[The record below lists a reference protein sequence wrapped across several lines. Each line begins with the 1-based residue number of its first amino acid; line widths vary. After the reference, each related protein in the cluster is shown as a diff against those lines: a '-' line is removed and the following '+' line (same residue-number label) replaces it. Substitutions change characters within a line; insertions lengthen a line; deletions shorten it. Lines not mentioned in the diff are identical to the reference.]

1 MITNRHYKKILDLI
15 FKINNMSG
23 HNKFSK
29 IKHIKAKNDAQKSK
43 QFGKLVRLI
52 TVEAK
57 AAKGNLSS
65 PGLATAIEKARKE
78 NMPNDTIDRAV
89 KKAMTDNSAAMENI
103 VYETYGPG
111 GVAILISALTDNR
124 NKAAQEIKHILS
136 LNGFELA
143 SPGSASWAFEKTH
156 EGWKA
161 TTTVPLEDSDIET
174 LTKLIEDLE
183 NNDDV
188 QEVFTNAE

>member
-1 MITNRHYKKILDLI
+1 
-15 FKINNMSG
+15 MSG

-29 IKHIKAKNDAQKSK
+29 IKHLKAKNDAQKSK
-43 QFGKLVRLI
+43 AFGKYVRLI

-65 PGLATAIEKARKE
+65 PSLAAAIEKARKE
-78 NMPNDTIDRAV
+78 NMPNDTIDRAI
-89 KKAMTDNSAAMENI
+89 KKAVADNSAAMETI
-103 VYETYGPG
+103 VYESYGPG

-143 SPGSASWAFEKTH
+143 SPGSASWAFTKTH
-156 EGWKA
+156 EGWVP
-161 TTTVPLEDSDIET
+161 TMTMPLEDADIQA
-174 LTKLIEDLE
+174 LTKLVEDLE
-183 NNDDV
+183 NNEDV
-188 QEVFTNAE
+188 QDVYTNAE

>member
-1 MITNRHYKKILDLI
+1 
-15 FKINNMSG
+15 MSG

-29 IKHIKAKNDAQKSK
+29 IKHLKAKNDAEKSK
-43 QFGKLVRLI
+43 HFGKLVRLI

-65 PGLATAIEKARKE
+65 PGLAAAIEKARKE

-89 KKAMTDNSAAMENI
+89 KKAISDNGAALEAV

-111 GVAILISALTDNR
+111 GVAMLISALTDNR

-143 SPGSASWAFEKTH
+143 SPGSAAWAFEKTP
-156 EGWKA
+156 EGWQAK
-161 TTTVPLEDSDIET
+161 TTMPLEDSDIET
-174 LTKLIEDLE
+174 LSKLVEELE
-183 NNDDV
+183 GNEDV

>member
-1 MITNRHYKKILDLI
+1 
-15 FKINNMSG
+15 MSG

-29 IKHIKAKNDAQKSK
+29 IKHLKAKNDAQKSK
-43 QFGKLVRLI
+43 HFGKLVRLI

-65 PGLATAIEKARKE
+65 PGLAAAIEKARKE

-89 KKAMTDNSAAMENI
+89 KKATSDNSAAMESI
-103 VYETYGPG
+103 VYESYGPG
-111 GVAILISALTDNR
+111 GVAILIDALTDNR

-143 SPGSASWAFEKTH
+143 SPGSASWAFKKTH
-156 EGWKA
+156 EGWEPTNTMA
-161 TTTVPLEDSDIET
+161 LEDADIEA
-174 LTKLIEDLE
+174 LSKLVEELE
-183 NNDDV
+183 NNEDV
-188 QEVFTNAE
+188 QDVFTNAE

>member
-1 MITNRHYKKILDLI
+1 
-15 FKINNMSG
+15 MSG
-23 HNKFSK
+23 HNKYSK

-57 AAKGNLSS
+57 AAKGNLNS

-111 GVAILISALTDNR
+111 GVAILISVLTDNR

-156 EGWKA
+156 EGWKP
-161 TTTVPLEDSDIET
+161 TSTMPIEDADIEV
-174 LTKLIEDLE
+174 LTKLVEDLE